1 MAYQNIKIEIN
12 DGIAVLTLNRPEVR
26 NALDYVTWD
35 EIRAGMREL
44 RFNDDAHVIILTGAG
59 GKAFA
64 SGADIK
70 ALNARTVSE
79 QMNSEVN
86 DILYEITMHKK
97 PVIAAVDGY
106 ALAAADTFGCG
117 EASPALLR
125 LAGRVEM
132 GRAPDFALSPGEC
145 AEIPT
150 GGRLPEGADAVVML
164 EHAEDYGS
172 GLVGILKGAA
182 PGAGVVFRGDD
193 LKPGQAVLRAG
204 RRLRPMDIGA
214 LAAMG
219 AAEPRVRKKP
229 RAAVLSTGDELVPPE
244 LTPGPGQVRDVNGPM
259 LCALLEALGAEAAF
273 LGIVRD
279 EEAELERAVLAAAEG
294 YDLVLV
300 SGGSSAGER
309 DAVARVIG
317 KNGRLLF
324 HGLAM
329 RPGKPAML
337 GEVHS
342 VPVLGLPGHPAAAYL
357 TAKLLAGALLRS
369 LLGQPAEPRPV
380 PARLTEPLPAN
391 DGRELHCGVRLSRE
405 GGELYA
411 EPVRTKSGLISAL
424 AASDG
429 VLRVPRD
436 CEGLPRGA
444 LVEVELEEF

>member
-1 MAYQNIKIEIN
+1 MLKTVTPGE
-12 DGIAVLTLNRPEVR
+12 
-26 NALDYVTWD
+26 AL
-35 EIRAGMREL
+35 
-44 RFNDDAHVIILTGAG
+44 
-59 GKAFA
+59 
-64 SGADIK
+64 S
-70 ALNARTVSE
+70 
-79 QMNSEVN
+79 
-86 DILYEITMHKK
+86 ILYSAFGARRTEAEAC
-97 PVIAAVDGY
+97 PLALARGRVLAGDVEAAEFVPGFDRSSVDGY

>member
-1 MAYQNIKIEIN
+1 M
-12 DGIAVLTLNRPEVR
+12 
-26 NALDYVTWD
+26 
-35 EIRAGMREL
+35 
-44 RFNDDAHVIILTGAG
+44 
-59 GKAFA
+59 
-64 SGADIK
+64 
-70 ALNARTVSE
+70 
-79 QMNSEVN
+79 
-86 DILYEITMHKK
+86 
-97 PVIAAVDGY
+97 
-106 ALAAADTFGCG
+106 
-117 EASPALLR
+117 
-125 LAGRVEM
+125 
-132 GRAPDFALSPGEC
+132 
-145 AEIPT
+145 
-150 GGRLPEGADAVVML
+150 
-164 EHAEDYGS
+164 
-172 GLVGILKGAA
+172 
-182 PGAGVVFRGDD
+182 
-193 LKPGQAVLRAG
+193 
-204 RRLRPMDIGA
+204 
-214 LAAMG
+214 
-219 AAEPRVRKKP
+219 
-229 RAAVLSTGDELVPPE
+229 
-244 LTPGPGQVRDVNGPM
+244 
-259 LCALLEALGAEAAF
+259 
-273 LGIVRD
+273 
-279 EEAELERAVLAAAEG
+279 
-294 YDLVLV
+294 LV